1 MSLTN
6 PELRE
11 QEGEPCDH
19 PDTKVVHR
27 EDDGRTIIECQVC
40 GWQGEQPR

>member
-19 PDTKVVHR
+19 PETEVVH
-27 EDDGRTIIECQVC
+27 EDGDGRRIIECQVC